1 MLYTNDYIANT
12 NKDEYFQALCNNN
25 FSEKIVNT
33 IKKEDISLNRLLVDN
48 LLD

>member
-33 IKKEDISLNRLLVDN
+33 IKKIIKRRYFTK
-48 LLD
+48 